1 MRAEA
6 RETPE
11 GKLLVRYGFEPWD
24 TESSARIVARKA
36 AAEVSAYR
44 EALELCEH
52 LLADMARYI
61 VPGQPETPIEAT
73 LRVVREALKRGAP

>member
-24 TESSARIVARKA
+24 TESCARTVARKA
-36 AAEVSAYR
+36 AEDIAAYR

-61 VPGQPETPIEAT
+61 APGQPETPIEAT
-73 LRVVREALKRGAP
+73 LRVVRETLKGGAL